1 MRGGFP
7 HFRRN
12 KKEEEEEEE
21 EETKWRLQV
30 AGRIFG
36 IPPPLM
42 TETGP

>member
-12 KKEEEEEEE
+12 KKEEEE